1 MPKNKNAHSLRVM
14 IAAALLTA
22 LSIVCGK
29 YLAIRVGDILRFSF
43 ENLPILLA
51 GIAFGPIT
59 GGIVGIVADLLGCI
73 LVGYTINPII
83 TVGGALVGV
92 LGGILYHLL
101 KKMPE
106 TSRVVLTVALTH
118 LVCSVGIKTCGL
130 AVFYSMPIWQLMLWR
145 GLNYLV
151 IGVAEAVLLCAL
163 LKNKGVRSQLNLL
176 R

>member
-1 MPKNKNAHSLRVM
+1 MPENKNTRSLRVM
-14 IAAALLTA
+14 VAAALLTA

-51 GIAFGPIT
+51 GIAFGPVT
-59 GGIVGIVADLLGCI
+59 GGIVGVVADLLGCI

-83 TVGGALVGV
+83 TVGGALMGV
-92 LGGILYHLL
+92 LGGGLYRLL
-101 KKMPE
+101 HKTPE
-106 TSRVVLTVALTH
+106 TPRIIFTVLLSH
-118 LVCSVGIKTCGL
+118 LICSVGIKTFGL

-145 GLNYLV
+145 GLNYLL
-151 IGVAEAVLLCAL
+151 IGVTETVLLCAL